1 MTFRPLSPDF
11 AISPQIDP
19 ADLPQIAQA
28 GYTTVICNRPDGENP
43 PSHQAAAME
52 AAAVKAGLSFV
63 YNPRGG
69 GGLSM
74 DMIDEQA
81 EAIAGS
87 EGKTLAYCASGMR
100 SAMLWA
106 FAMTGEM
113 SSDDILEALAQA
125 GLPMPHLA
133 PQLDQVAAA
142 RD

>member
-1 MTFRPLSPDF
+1 MTFRPLAPDF

-43 PSHQAAAME
+43 PSHQAAVME
-52 AAAVKAGLSFV
+52 AEAAKAGISFV
-63 YNPRGG
+63 YNPMGG

-113 SSDDILEALAQA
+113 SSDDILEALAKA

-133 PQLDQVAAA
+133 PQLDQIAAA